1 MVTLG
6 STPIDIVL
14 VDAAATPDL
23 SATQKIRMEQQS
35 LKPGGLVAGAYYKGY
50 LGATEAIARWNG
62 QQLRFVVWV
71 GDKDKPKLKGARHV
85 LESGIGD
92 AFAPLEQVQIE
103 KEQQISDFDLA
114 TTR

>member
-1 MVTLG
+1 MTNPG
-6 STPIDIVL
+6 ATPLDIVL
-14 VDAAATPDL
+14 DDAVPDM

-35 LKPGGLVAGAYYKGY
+35 LKPAGLIAGAYYRGY
-50 LGATEAIARWNG
+50 LGPTSTIGRWNG

-71 GDKDKPKLKGARHV
+71 QEKGAKKLKGARHV

-92 AFAPLEQVQIE
+92 AFAPFELAHVE
-103 KEQQISDFDLA
+103 KEQQISDFDLN